1 MNHKIQHILTDNPAT
16 SGKNPLSREQAA
28 EFYEK
33 YSLTVYR
40 VCLSYVR
47 NETDAADLMQETFL
61 RWLNCKKPPCGGEAH
76 ETGWL
81 VMTAGNLCKN
91 FLRFQKRYFT
101 NDLTANNE
109 ISCQDNTQ
117 QKNEVFSAV
126 MSLPDKYKTV
136 VYLYYYK
143 DYSTKEIAEI
153 ICKNHSTVRSQLK
166 RAKKILQR
174 ELGDD

>member
-1 MNHKIQHILTDNPAT
+1 MKRKSQYALSNNPDT
-16 SGKNPLSREQAA
+16 GENSISREEAA

-40 VCLSYVR
+40 VCLSYVK
-47 NETDAADLMQETFL
+47 NEIDAADLMQETFL
-61 RWLNCKKPPCGGEAH
+61 RWLNCSNPPCGGESH

-91 FLRFQKRYFT
+91 FLKHRKHYTTDSLT
-101 NDLTANNE
+101 NTRE

-117 QKNEVFSAV
+117 QKNEIFSAV

-136 VYLYYYK
+136 VYLYYYE
-143 DYSTKEIAEI
+143 DYSTKEISEI
-153 ICKNHSTVRSQLK
+153 TCKRHSTVRSQLK
-166 RAKKILQR
+166 RAREILQR